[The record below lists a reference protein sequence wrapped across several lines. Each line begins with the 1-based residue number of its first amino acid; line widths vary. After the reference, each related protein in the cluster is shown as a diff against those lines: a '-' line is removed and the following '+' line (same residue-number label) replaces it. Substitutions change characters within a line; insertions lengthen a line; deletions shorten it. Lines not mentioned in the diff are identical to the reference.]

1 MSRNL
6 AASTAPD
13 SSIDPDDKWV
23 TVGGRRY
30 KIVHSRLNEP
40 TVEELREIRE
50 HLRSDIEERR
60 RVESPGYPD
69 AVRWAIGVAAAHVRA
84 LRAKADL
91 AKQLREPAGG

>member
-1 MSRNL
+1 MSQ
-6 AASTAPD
+6 D
-13 SSIDPDDKWV
+13 QEIDDKWV
-23 TVGGRRY
+23 VVGERRY

-69 AVRWAIGVAAAHVRA
+69 AIRWAIGIGAAHVRA

-91 AKQLREPAGG
+91 AKRMREPAAG